1 VRYTEVVIGAVDVFD
16 MMQLEIATVPEATLV
31 IILTADVP
39 TFLATYE
46 VFE

>member
-1 VRYTEVVIGAVDVFD
+1 VFEKK
-16 MMQLEIATVPEATLV
+16 QLRIATVPDEIAG

>member
-1 VRYTEVVIGAVDVFD
+1 
-16 MMQLEIATVPEATLV
+16 MMQLAIATVPDETLG
-31 IILTADVP
+31 IMFTADVP